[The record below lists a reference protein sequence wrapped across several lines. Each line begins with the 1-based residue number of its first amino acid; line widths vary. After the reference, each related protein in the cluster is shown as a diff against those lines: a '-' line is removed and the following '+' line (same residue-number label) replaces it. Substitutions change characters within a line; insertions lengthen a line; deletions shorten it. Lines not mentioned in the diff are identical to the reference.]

1 MSVAP
6 GTRGLK
12 NRPKP
17 IPEVVYVLRPAIVWR
32 LTGQARTSCAVAG
45 DGLPEL
51 RHSVSGCCQ
60 KCCQSRK
67 QAPVFGTC
75 LTKQLALEATGG
87 FEPPNGGFANLCL
100 RPLGYVA
107 VASGSTVA
115 WPVGHRPDG
124 IPGADYLFSYGAEG
138 GTRTRTPLRAQRPQ
152 RCLSTNSNTSAQV
165 LARSNVWQGRR
176 DSNPRPS
183 VLETDALAS

>member
-1 MSVAP
+1 MVTNMADGLYGQHRLMFNLPIEYELAVLWQVKDYRSRAGSAP
-6 GTRGLK
+6 GFCQ
-12 NRPKP
+12 
-17 IPEVVYVLRPAIVWR
+17 I
-32 LTGQARTSCAVAG
+32 
-45 DGLPEL
+45 
-51 RHSVSGCCQ
+51 CCQ
-60 KCCQSRK
+60 TRK
-67 QAPVFGTC
+67 QAPLIGTC

-107 VASGSTVA
+107 IASGPSVA
-115 WPVGHRPDG
+115 WPVGHCPDG
-124 IPGADYLFSYGAEG
+124 IPGADYLFNCGAEG

>member
-1 MSVAP
+1 MIP
-6 GTRGLK
+6 GRETT
-12 NRPKP
+12 P
-17 IPEVVYVLRPAIVWR
+17 PE
-32 LTGQARTSCAVAG
+32 CEEAVS
-45 DGLPEL
+45 DP
-51 RHSVSGCCQ
+51 GCCQ
-60 KCCQSRK
+60 TRK
-67 QAPVFGTC
+67 QAPLIGTC

-107 VASGSTVA
+107 IASGPSVA
-115 WPVGHRPDG
+115 WPVGHCPDG
-124 IPGADYLFSYGAEG
+124 IPGADYLFNCGAEG

-183 VLETDALAS
+183 VLETDALAN